1 MKYIWVLI
9 RNRLFSSVKSW
20 SSSSKR
26 KLILK
31 WCDQK
36 VRIQGN
42 SAEACLRNK
51 KMWYELQVLFVLF
64 KISTQYINS
73 NHNVKFRT
81 LTSIAVFFSFCKV
94 GMLAQWY
101 LRKISFYLYDFALFI
116 KKDKQI
122 KKNCIVCQNSRHCP
136 FNTSHSSKMI

>member
-1 MKYIWVLI
+1 MIRTSLWYKVLLYITEYLIILKMKILLIIGFTNSCINFLVMKYICVLI

-20 SSSSKR
+20 SPSSKR

-36 VRIQGN
+36 VRIEGN

-51 KMWYELQVLFVLF
+51 KMWYELQVLFVSF

-73 NHNVKFRT
+73 NHNVKFRS
-81 LTSIAVFFSFCKV
+81 LTSIAVFFFF
-94 GMLAQWY
+94 L
-101 LRKISFYLYDFALFI
+101 
-116 KKDKQI
+116 
-122 KKNCIVCQNSRHCP
+122 
-136 FNTSHSSKMI
+136 

>member
-1 MKYIWVLI
+1 MIRTSLWYKVLLYITEYLIILKRKILLIIGFTNSCINFLVMKYICVLI

-36 VRIQGN
+36 VRIEGN

-51 KMWYELQVLFVLF
+51 KMWYELQVLFVSF

-73 NHNVKFRT
+73 NHNVKFRS
-81 LTSIAVFFSFCKV
+81 LTSIAVFFFF
-94 GMLAQWY
+94 L
-101 LRKISFYLYDFALFI
+101 
-116 KKDKQI
+116 
-122 KKNCIVCQNSRHCP
+122 
-136 FNTSHSSKMI
+136 

>member
-1 MKYIWVLI
+1 MIRTSLWYKVLLYITEYLIILKMKILLIIGFTNSCINFLVMKYICVLI

-36 VRIQGN
+36 VRIEGN

-51 KMWYELQVLFVLF
+51 KMWYELQVLFVSF

-73 NHNVKFRT
+73 NHNVKFRS
-81 LTSIAVFFSFCKV
+81 LTSIAVFFFF
-94 GMLAQWY
+94 L
-101 LRKISFYLYDFALFI
+101 
-116 KKDKQI
+116 
-122 KKNCIVCQNSRHCP
+122 
-136 FNTSHSSKMI
+136 